1 MKRTLLAAAA
11 CIWAASAHAQ
21 SDTQTGQTSDNG
33 PNVSPAAAQTDSIN
47 GRLATLKG
55 EVDGLNESYL
65 ATKATVDKLAKV
77 KISGYIQT
85 QFRAATQYDDATDT
99 TGTGAVSK
107 KSSDRG
113 TYRYPVGDFAGG
125 KFDTRVPNLFQIR
138 RGRVKVAY
146 ETELTTGV
154 LQLDVIP
161 FANVNLV
168 DAVTTVTDSV
178 WEDSARVWK
187 KFTKTVGSSTKPA
200 LTSGGVSVKDA
211 YLRFAEPWLKS
222 IAIKAGIFDR
232 PFGFEIGYSSS
243 SRESPERSRMFQTLF
258 PNERDLG
265 VALEYSGADKLP
277 LAARIPNLKVGAF
290 TGNGIN
296 IETDSKRDIIGRLGA
311 SIPITPINMA
321 VDLGVSGYAGAL
333 QMLNDTLMTV
343 TTKKA
348 SDTVMTIERNA
359 SFKKFD
365 FVNRRYYGGDM
376 QLYLDIPVIGGLSLR
391 GEYIQGQQPGQS
403 DNVVSPKSNLT
414 SSKPVY
420 LRNFNGFYVMWV
432 QNLWKYDQFVLK
444 YDKFDPNTEVEGDKI
459 TSATELAYGT
469 LGLGLIHN
477 WDENIKLMAYYEI
490 PRNETS
496 KHLPTKDTFYRKDL
510 ADNVFTFRIQYKF

>member
-161 FANVNLV
+161 FANINL
-168 DAVTTVTDSV
+168 AEPVTTVLDSV
-178 WEDSARVWK
+178 WEDSAHV
-187 KFTKTVGSSTKPA
+187 
-200 LTSGGVSVKDA
+200 
-211 YLRFAEPWLKS
+211 
-222 IAIKAGIFDR
+222 
-232 PFGFEIGYSSS
+232 
-243 SRESPERSRMFQTLF
+243 
-258 PNERDLG
+258 
-265 VALEYSGADKLP
+265 
-277 LAARIPNLKVGAF
+277 
-290 TGNGIN
+290 
-296 IETDSKRDIIGRLGA
+296 
-311 SIPITPINMA
+311 
-321 VDLGVSGYAGAL
+321 
-333 QMLNDTLMTV
+333 
-343 TTKKA
+343 
-348 SDTVMTIERNA
+348 
-359 SFKKFD
+359 
-365 FVNRRYYGGDM
+365 
-376 QLYLDIPVIGGLSLR
+376 
-391 GEYIQGQQPGQS
+391 
-403 DNVVSPKSNLT
+403 
-414 SSKPVY
+414 
-420 LRNFNGFYVMWV
+420 WV